1 MTQTHHHKAILIL
14 AALVIL
20 GIGAFALNW
29 HYRQHLGIQRAD
41 NGVGKEAL
49 VGTLRPA
56 FSLADRFGLRHNISE
71 WDGRVVALNFW
82 ASWCGPCRREIPL
95 FIELQQRYGAQGLQ
109 FVGVAIDRDAEVAAF
124 AGRLGIEF
132 NYPLLIGMDEAISV
146 ARAYGNDLGILP
158 YTVLIDRTG
167 HITHLQFGE
176 FERADA
182 ERLIADLLSHQ
193 ATAGTGPDP

>member
-1 MTQTHHHKAILIL
+1 MTQTHHHKAILVL
-14 AALVIL
+14 ATLLIF

-29 HYRQHLGIQRAD
+29 HYRQHLDTQRAEK
-41 NGVGKEAL
+41 GVGKEAL

-82 ASWCGPCRREIPL
+82 ASWCGPCRREIPM
-95 FIELQQRYGAQGLQ
+95 FIDLQQRYGSRGLQ
-109 FVGVAIDRDAEVAAF
+109 FVGIAVDRDPEVAAF
-124 AGRLGIEF
+124 LGRLRIEF
-132 NYPLLIGMDEAISV
+132 NYPLLIGTDEAISV

-167 HITHLQFGE
+167 HIAHLQFGE

-182 ERLIADLLSHQ
+182 ERLIEGLLARQ
-193 ATAGTGPDP
+193 VTGGTAPDT

>member
-1 MTQTHHHKAILIL
+1 MTQTHHQRATLVL
-14 AALVIL
+14 AALVVL

-29 HYRQHLGIQRAD
+29 YFRQHLDAQRAE
-41 NGVGKEAL
+41 NGPSEEAL
-49 VGTLRPA
+49 VGNLRPA

-95 FIELQQRYGAQGLQ
+95 FVELQRRYGAQGLQ
-109 FVGVAIDRDAEVAAF
+109 FVGIAIDRDAEVAAF
-124 AGRLGIEF
+124 AGQLGIEF
-132 NYPLLIGMDEAISV
+132 NYPILVGTDEAISV
-146 ARAYGNDLGILP
+146 AQTYGNDLGILP

-167 HITHLQFGE
+167 HIAHLQFGE

-182 ERLIADLLSHQ
+182 ERLIADLLEPK
-193 ATAGTGPDP
+193 ATAHPMPDP

>member
-1 MTQTHHHKAILIL
+1 MTQTHHHKAILVL
-14 AALVIL
+14 ATLLIF

-29 HYRQHLGIQRAD
+29 HYRQHLDTQRAEK
-41 NGVGKEAL
+41 GVGKEAL

-95 FIELQQRYGAQGLQ
+95 FIDLQQRYGAQGLQ
-109 FVGVAIDRDAEVAAF
+109 FVGIAIDRDAEIAAF

-132 NYPLLIGMDEAISV
+132 NYPLLIGMDERI
-146 ARAYGNDLGILP
+146 
-158 YTVLIDRTG
+158 
-167 HITHLQFGE
+167 
-176 FERADA
+176 ADA
-182 ERLIADLLSHQ
+182 TGFGGSKKPMEMTWVSCLIRS
-193 ATAGTGPDP
+193 